1 MMQFALELEPMPLN
15 QVDWNIDSMVEVVH
29 EGMLFRNL
37 KLLRD
42 SKPGNS
48 QWQDIMKWINTPF
61 HGVYEPLTFATCC
74 KVCGLSDPHE
84 MRDQVLKTL
93 GIN

>member
-1 MMQFALELEPMPLN
+1 MMQAALDLDPMPLN
-15 QVDWNIDSMVEVVH
+15 QVDWNSDTMVEDVH

-42 SKPGNS
+42 SKRGS
-48 QWQDIMKWINTPF
+48 AQWQEIMDWIDAPF
-61 HGVYEPLTFATCC
+61 NGVYEPLTFATCC

-84 MRDQVLKTL
+84 MRDQVLRTL
-93 GIN
+93 GIR